1 MTDCQKINCQNA
13 DRQSRSRQNR
23 LALGAAAALLAAA
36 TVLPTP
42 SLATPRYDGVWSVS
56 LVTTRGDCIA
66 SYRYPM
72 QITHGVVGNGGGLAI
87 DVRGRVAANGAVTV
101 LVSHGEQR
109 ATGSGRLTS
118 TVGRGFWRGAGCAGS
133 WTAERRS

>member
-1 MTDCQKINCQNA
+1 MTDCQNINSRNI
-13 DRQSRSRQNR
+13 DRRNRSRASR

-42 SLATPRYDGVWSVS
+42 SIAAPRYDGVWSVS
-56 LVTTRGDCIA
+56 LVTTRGDCME
-66 SYRYPM
+66 SFRYPV

-87 DVRGRVAANGAVTV
+87 DVRGRVAANGAVIV
-101 LVSHGEQR
+101 RVSHGEQH

-118 TVGRGFWRGAGCAGS
+118 TAGNGFWRGAGCAGS

>member
-1 MTDCQKINCQNA
+1 MTDCQNINSQNV
-13 DRQSRSRQNR
+13 DCRNRSRGSR

-42 SLATPRYDGVWSVS
+42 SIAAPRYDGVWSVS
-56 LVTTRGDCIA
+56 LVTTRGDCMA
-66 SYRYPM
+66 SFRYPV
-72 QITHGVVGNGGGLAI
+72 QITGGVVGNGGGLAI

-118 TVGRGFWRGAGCAGS
+118 TVGNGFWRGSGCAGS